1 MGCIAVRAQTLAA
14 VALPQSFVATAA
26 AWTRWVFEDISTFA
40 LLCFRQE
47 EASPASATRDGQQ
60 DPAHQLAKWT
70 WTNVLLDHPPAPG
83 IPQWLASMCLGHS
96 TVAPAPLG
104 ILEMGSTALMRMNV
118 GQVMEDAVSVQGWNA
133 SILAVVTIVGLVHL
147 DIPGTGGPAATLG
160 HVIFPMAVVTHW
172 PRALSRLAWSGAS
185 VLLAMEV

>member
-1 MGCIAVRAQTLAA
+1 M
-14 VALPQSFVATAA
+14 
-26 AWTRWVFEDISTFA
+26 
-40 LLCFRQE
+40 
-47 EASPASATRDGQQ
+47 
-60 DPAHQLAKWT
+60 
-70 WTNVLLDHPPAPG
+70 
-83 IPQWLASMCLGHS
+83 
-96 TVAPAPLG
+96 APAPLG
-104 ILEMGSTALMRMNV
+104 ILEMGFTALMRMNV

-147 DIPGTGGPAATLG
+147 DILGTGGLAATLG